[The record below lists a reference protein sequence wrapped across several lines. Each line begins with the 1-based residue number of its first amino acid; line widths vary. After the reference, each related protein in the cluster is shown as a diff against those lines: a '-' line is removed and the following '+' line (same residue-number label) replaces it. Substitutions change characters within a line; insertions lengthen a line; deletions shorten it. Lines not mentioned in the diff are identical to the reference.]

1 MEKIG
6 YMPIN
11 KLRKMISSKEISPVE
26 IMNETFERI
35 NSLNSRFGAYIT
47 LDQAGSLKKAKEAEE
62 AGDAAKNF
70 GGKLLLLYIIDTII
84 PNAELYNPASGNIL

>member
-6 YMPIN
+6 YMPIK

-47 LDQAGSLKKAKEAEE
+47 LDQAGSLKKAKEAELE
-62 AGDAAKNF
+62 QKKKDREERKKKQAERQRPS
-70 GGKLLLLYIIDTII
+70 IDD
-84 PNAELYNPASGNIL
+84 